1 MKYKHSAMGS
11 IFSKILAM
19 AASEPAAAA
28 PMLEFQGDVTCC
40 NCESSSDEE
49 SPRPKGL
56 DAYR

>member
-1 MKYKHSAMGS
+1 MGA
-11 IFSKILAM
+11 IFSKIMAM

-49 SPRPKGL
+49 ESPRLNENERLVPFKFG
-56 DAYR
+56 

>member
-1 MKYKHSAMGS
+1 MGA
-11 IFSKILAM
+11 IFSKIM
-19 AASEPAAAA
+19 AAALPAPSEPA

-49 SPRPKGL
+49 EPRPRGL

>member
-1 MKYKHSAMGS
+1 MGS
-11 IFSKILAM
+11 IFSKIMAM

-49 SPRPKGL
+49 EPRAKGL

>member
-1 MKYKHSAMGS
+1 MGA
-11 IFSKILAM
+11 IFSKIM
-19 AASEPAAAA
+19 AAALPAPSEPAA

-49 SPRPKGL
+49 EPRPRGL